1 MFSAFIGIALFCIL
15 SLGMYFKYMQ
25 ISRDEFK
32 KLSQVMHE
40 PQTQNQETE
49 PIGIGVVQAQNKDC
63 IAWLQIEGTDVDYP
77 VMQTP
82 WQEEY
87 YLRRNF
93 DKQYSMTGTPFLDAS
108 CDIDNSS
115 NLIVYGH
122 NMKDGSMFA
131 SLEKY
136 QEKRYGLDHSKIKL
150 YLEDAVK
157 EYNLMAVLHFR
168 VTEQNV
174 ENYYTIPNNQTDFET
189 YIERLENESIYCGG
203 ESAQWGDQLLTLSTC
218 DNRTDDGRILV
229 IAKDITEE

>member
-1 MFSAFIGIALFCIL
+1 MMMFSALMGITLFCIL

-32 KLSQVMHE
+32 KLSQVMHMQ
-40 PQTQNQETE
+40 P
-49 PIGIGVVQAQNKDC
+49 VQAQESELQGIEAIQEQNSDC
-63 IAWLQIEGTDVDYP
+63 IGWLQIEGTDMDYP

-93 DKQYSMTGTPFLDAS
+93 NRAYSMAGTPFMDNL
-108 CDIDNSS
+108 CDVDNSS

-131 SLEKY
+131 SLERY

-150 YLEDAVK
+150 YLEDGVR

-174 ENYYTIPNNQTDFET
+174 EDYYTIPNNQADFET
-189 YIERLENESIYCGG
+189 YIERLENESLYCGG

-229 IAKDITEE
+229 IAREM